1 MQRDQVI
8 DINDDEH
15 DVVTVIDDDG
25 HDVKKAMV
33 SNLDKDAKIHSE
45 SGNVASG
52 CASEGA
58 AGNRSSLVRK
68 AEFSVQNITDDL
80 QTTEMQ
86 TSRINDDDPDDKK
99 LALLEL
105 PSSDEH
111 DWPDMRE
118 RVCLYES
125 IRGQVDEL
133 LGRKSTAWGGAGG
146 SAGCGSDD
154 LVGKSDE
161 HMSSG
166 EHRPAEESKNEDNDD
181 VDSLTC
187 DTQPLDG

>member
-1 MQRDQVI
+1 MQLDQNVI
-8 DINDDEH
+8 GINDDEH
-15 DVVTVIDDDG
+15 DDG
-25 HDVKKAMV
+25 HDVKKAKV
-33 SNLDKDAKIHSE
+33 SNLDKEAKIHSE

-105 PSSDEH
+105 PSSDE
-111 DWPDMRE
+111 DERRARWRDMRE

-154 LVGKSDE
+154 LVGKSDD

-166 EHRPAEESKNEDNDD
+166 ERRPAEESKNEDNDD

-187 DTQPLDG
+187 DTLPLDG

>member
-1 MQRDQVI
+1 MQLDQVI

-15 DVVTVIDDDG
+15 DDG
-25 HDVKKAMV
+25 HDVKKAKV
-33 SNLDKDAKIHSE
+33 SNLDKEAKIHSE

-105 PSSDEH
+105 PSSDE
-111 DWPDMRE
+111 DERQARWRDMRE

-154 LVGKSDE
+154 LVGKSDD

-166 EHRPAEESKNEDNDD
+166 ERRPAEESKNEDNDD

-187 DTQPLDG
+187 DTLPLDG

>member
-1 MQRDQVI
+1 MQLDQNVI
-8 DINDDEH
+8 GINDDEH
-15 DVVTVIDDDG
+15 DDG
-25 HDVKKAMV
+25 HDVKKAKV
-33 SNLDKDAKIHSE
+33 SNLDKEAKIHSE

-105 PSSDEH
+105 PRDMRRRWRAGVLARQVELPSSDE
-111 DWPDMRE
+111 DERPARLRDMRE
-118 RVCLYES
+118 RVSARSSRPL
-125 IRGQVDEL
+125 RQLVQR
-133 LGRKSTAWGGAGG
+133 LGSG
-146 SAGCGSDD
+146 
-154 LVGKSDE
+154 LVYLQ
-161 HMSSG
+161 
-166 EHRPAEESKNEDNDD
+166 RATLEDGHCNL
-181 VDSLTC
+181 S
-187 DTQPLDG
+187 